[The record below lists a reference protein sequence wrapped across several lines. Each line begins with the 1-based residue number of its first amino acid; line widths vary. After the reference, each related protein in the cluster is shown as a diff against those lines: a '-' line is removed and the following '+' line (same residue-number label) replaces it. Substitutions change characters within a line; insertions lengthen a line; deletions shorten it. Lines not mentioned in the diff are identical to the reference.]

1 METLAL
7 PPTVSGSAPV
17 VGHALQFLRDPIPLL
32 ERGYQEH
39 GAVFSLRLG
48 NKPAVILLG
57 PENNRFFFA
66 ETDKLLSIREG
77 YPFFIKMFHERF
89 YFFAEFEEYLEQRA
103 IVLPRF
109 QGRQMNQYVS
119 TMVRETVDLMDQL
132 GDSGSFDLIPTLGPL
147 VMNIAAHS
155 FLGSD
160 FRSRLGG
167 EFFTDFRHFSAGME
181 PVLPLWLPLP
191 KLLRSQ
197 KAKKKLHR
205 VLGELIRSRRQQP
218 VDPPDFLQTLV
229 ESRFSDGRLL
239 DEEMTINLILLL
251 VWAGHETTAGHISW
265 ALIDLLQHP
274 DYLQTVVDEQD
285 ALIGDRQDLSMA
297 DVRQLSHMDWAVK
310 ETERLHPVAYILMR
324 MAAEDLEIGGFR
336 VPKGSQVF
344 AAPSISHRM
353 PDVFPEPERY
363 VPERFSPGRDESR
376 TPHSLIGFGGGI
388 HRCAGVNF
396 AYLEMRV
403 ALTLLLQRY
412 EFSLLDPAPQA
423 VSGPK
428 TKWPASPCRVQY
440 QRRHGVP
447 KGVARAE
454 QHGTGQCQVEHD
466 TPAGA
471 GQCPV
476 HH

>member
-1 METLAL
+1 MASLSL
-7 PPTVSGSAPV
+7 PPTVSGSTPV
-17 VGHALQFLRDPIPLL
+17 IGHAVQFLRDPIPLL

-39 GAVFSLRLG
+39 GPMFSLRFG
-48 NKPAVILLG
+48 TKPAVILLG
-57 PENNRFFFA
+57 PDNNRFFFSQ
-66 ETDKLLSIREG
+66 TDKLLSIREG

-109 QGRQMNQYVS
+109 QGQQMNQYIS
-119 TMVRETVDLMDQL
+119 TMAQETVDLIDQL

-147 VMNIAAHS
+147 VMNIAAHA
-155 FLGSD
+155 FLGPA
-160 FRSRLGG
+160 FRGRLGS
-167 EFFTDFRHFSAGME
+167 EFFTDFRRFSGGME
-181 PVLPLWLPLP
+181 PILPLWLPLP
-191 KLLRSQ
+191 KLLKSQ
-197 KAKKKLHR
+197 QAKKKLHR
-205 VLGELIRSRRQQP
+205 VLGDLIQTRRRQP
-218 VDPPDFLQTLV
+218 ADPPDFLQTLI
-229 ESRFSDGRLL
+229 EAHFSDGRPL
-239 DEEMTINLILLL
+239 DDELVINLILLL

-274 DYLQTVVDEQD
+274 DYLHTVVDEQD
-285 ALIGDRQDLSMA
+285 ALIGDRQDVTMA
-297 DVRQLSHMDWAVK
+297 EVRQLSRIDWAVK
-310 ETERLHPVAYILMR
+310 ETERLHPVAYVLMR

-336 VPKGSQVF
+336 VPKGTRVF

-363 VPERFSPGRDESR
+363 IPERFSPDRDESR
-376 TPHSLIGFGGGI
+376 TPHSLIGFGGGV

-403 ALTLLLQRY
+403 ALSLLLQHYDFR
-412 EFSLLDPAPQA
+412 LLDPQPQP
-423 VSGPK
+423 VSGAM

-447 KGVARAE
+447 KGQRNPVAEEQPRA
-454 QHGTGQCQVEHD
+454 
-466 TPAGA
+466 ASAA

>member
-1 METLAL
+1 MATPSL
-7 PPTVSGSAPV
+7 PPTVSGSTPV
-17 VGHALQFLRDPIPLL
+17 IGHAFQFLRDPIPLL

-39 GAVFSLRLG
+39 GSVFSLRLG
-48 NKPAVILLG
+48 PKPAVVLLG
-57 PENNRFFFA
+57 PENNRFFFT

-119 TMVRETVDLMDQL
+119 TMAQETCDLIEQL
-132 GDSGSFDLIPTLGPL
+132 GESGSFDLIPTLGPL
-147 VMNIAAHS
+147 VMNIAAHA
-155 FLGSD
+155 FLGPE
-160 FRSRLGG
+160 FRGRLGG
-167 EFFTDFRHFSAGME
+167 EFFTDFRHFSGGME

-191 KLLRSQ
+191 KLIRSQ

-205 VLGELIRSRRQQP
+205 VLGELIQRRRRQ
-218 VDPPDFLQTLV
+218 PPAEADFLQTLV
-229 ESRFSDGRLL
+229 EARFSDGRPID
-239 DEEMTINLILLL
+239 DEMVINLILLL

-274 DYLQTVVDEQD
+274 DYLHTVIDEQD
-285 ALIGDRQDLSMA
+285 ELIGDRQDLTMA
-297 DVRQLSHMDWAVK
+297 DVRQLSRIDWAVK

-324 MAAEDLEIGGFR
+324 TAAEDLEIEGFR
-336 VPKGSQVF
+336 VPQGSRVF

-353 PDVFPEPERY
+353 PHVFPEPDRY
-363 VPERFSPGRDESR
+363 VPERFSPDRDESR
-376 TPHSLIGFGGGI
+376 TPHSLIGFGGGV

-396 AYLEMRV
+396 AYLEMKV
-403 ALTLLLQRY
+403 ALSLLFQHY
-412 EFSLLDPAPQA
+412 EFSLLNPDPQPVAGA
-423 VSGPK
+423 A
-428 TKWPASPCRVQY
+428 TKWPASPCRVSY
-440 QRRHGVP
+440 QRRYGVP
-447 KGVARAE
+447 KGEKTPREAAVP
-454 QHGTGQCQVEHD
+454 HG
-466 TPAGA
+466 AAA